1 MTYIKKPIFRHPSL
15 PTNEIGLTY
24 RDYEGVVSTLCA
36 GCGHDSITAS
46 IIDACYE
53 LSLPA
58 HKIAKLSE
66 HFKKFKKDKHS
77 TIGLT
82 KSVNKRK
89 KLLNYLKNKNV
100 ESYQNVIKQ
109 LNLRK

>member
-1 MTYIKKPIFRHPSL
+1 MRQKKKDIINYLAIHKNDVGSA
-15 PTNEIGLTY
+15 EIQVGL
-24 RDYEGVVSTLCA
+24 
-36 GCGHDSITAS
+36 
-46 IIDACYE
+46 
-53 LSLPA
+53 LSD
-58 HKIAKLSE
+58 KIEKLAT

-89 KLLNYLKNKNV
+89 KLLSYLKRKNP
-100 ESYQNVIKQ
+100 ESYDKLIKK